1 MELEVKQQGP
11 SNTVA
16 ALLAVAAIVLSVAAV
31 AIANWL
37 GLALLAVG
45 IGAGIAGAGI
55 GIRNA
60 LLGVSFVIRQRG
72 EAQASII
79 RAQGETGQLEP
90 PRRPELVDG
99 AQYDGRR
106 HRAGGIGPERRQ

>member
-72 EAQASII
+72 EAQAAIE
-79 RAQGETGQLEP
+79 RARRTQQLEP
-90 PRRPELVDG
+90 PRRPELVEG
-99 AQYDGRR
+99 ESWRR
-106 HRAGGIGPERRQ
+106 